1 MGDLSK
7 DLNSKFANNRLK
19 AMINIM
25 YTANWLRNHQN
36 TFFKPYKISPQQ
48 FNILRILKG
57 ADSPIKVQV
66 VKDRMIERAPNL
78 TRLTDKLLD
87 KGLIMRIP
95 SPDDRRVVYLDIT
108 KQGMLLLDDISKTL
122 KDDWLDNL
130 TEAEAL
136 QLTNLLDKIR

>member
-87 KGLIMRIP
+87 KGLIIRLP
-95 SPDDRRVVYLDIT
+95 CPDDRRVVYLEIT